1 MKDEGWPQVIPQ
13 LSSFILGKGCLMRL
27 RFALAAILLSA
38 TSVFAVA
45 PQFWR
50 TRNAD
55 EFLSGDIEGFAVTS
69 RGELKPGPSLEKV
82 ATFTDPFVLS
92 QTTAPNGDRF
102 FGTGNDGK
110 VYRLRGKE
118 LKLLFT
124 AAEPEIYTIA
134 FRDGAVYAGSSPNGK
149 VYRIDPADGKSS
161 VFYDP
166 KQAYIWALE
175 FLANGD
181 LAVATGVEG
190 KLFRVTSKGEG
201 KVWFDAPETHL
212 RSIALRPD
220 GSLLAG
226 GSGKGRLYEVRADGS
241 AHALY
246 DSSLNEISAIWVD
259 PSTGI
264 GWAAGVSNVL
274 PSSAPAKAQPKP
286 AAQSSGQ
293 GGSSTATSEKKDSSS
308 SDAAPTVDVSFSFED
323 TSASVSQTGSG
334 EVYKINTDG
343 FVEVARKFEREM
355 VYAINAGRNGSVL
368 LSTGPQGRIYEMKD
382 GEVALLAAVPE
393 KQVVSISSINGETLI
408 TTTNSGAVYRM
419 GATPSARAEFRS
431 AAKDVERY
439 SHFGHFR
446 IEGNDV
452 ADGHLAIA
460 FRSGNTRTPDATWS
474 SWTTNV
480 AGADGTISAPPGRY
494 IQYRLTMPKPTPA
507 VAVDQ
512 VTVAYVNRNV
522 APAIDAVVVQ
532 DPAVVF
538 ISSSYP
544 ASPQVVEATN
554 PDEYGIFT
562 SLDSPRDKNEQGK
575 KVYRKGFRTITW
587 RAHDDNGDSLRY
599 TLSFRRKGS
608 DKWLRLRD
616 SMEETQMN
624 FDTSQLPDGTYE
636 LRLVATD
643 GGDNPDGPLSDSKE
657 GVEFQIDNTPPAI
670 AVTTQGDDV
679 TIRLSDRLSTIGKVE
694 YSADAQKW
702 IRLTPTDGIADSP
715 EETYRLK
722 RNAIEGKFVIVRAT
736 DAFYNVATTSVTLP

>member
-1 MKDEGWPQVIPQ
+1 
-13 LSSFILGKGCLMRL
+13 MRL
-27 RFALAAILLSA
+27 SIALAAILLTA
-38 TSVFAVA
+38 TNVLATA

-55 EFLSGDIEGFAVTS
+55 EFLSGEIEGFAVTS
-69 RGELKPGPSLEKV
+69 RGELKPGPSLEKI
-82 ATFTDPFVLS
+82 ATFNDPFVLS
-92 QTTAPNGDRF
+92 QTSAPNGDRF

-124 AAEPEIYTIA
+124 ATEPEIYAIA
-134 FRDGAVYAGSSPNGK
+134 FHDGAIYAGSSPNGK
-149 VYRIDPADGKSS
+149 VYRIDPSDGKSS

-175 FLANGD
+175 FAGND

-190 KLFRVTSKGEG
+190 KLFRVTPKGEG

-212 RSIALRPD
+212 RSIAVRPD

-226 GSGKGRLYEVRADGS
+226 GSGKGRLYEVRADGT

-246 DSSLNEISAIWVD
+246 DSSLNEISSIWVD

-274 PSSAPAKAQPKP
+274 PSSAPAKAQPKGS
-286 AAQSSGQ
+286 QSAS
-293 GGSSTATSEKKDSSS
+293 AEKKDKDASSS
-308 SDAAPTVDVSFSFED
+308 ETSGTVDVSFSFED
-323 TSASVSQTGSG
+323 SSPTVSQAGSG
-334 EVYKINTDG
+334 EIYKINTDG

-355 VYAINAGRNGSVL
+355 IYAINAGRNGSVL

-382 GEVALLAAVPE
+382 GEVALIAAVPE
-393 KQVVSISSINGETLI
+393 KQIVSISTAGGETLI

-419 GATPSARAEFRS
+419 GTAPSAKAEFRS

-446 IEGNDV
+446 IDGHDV
-452 ADGHLAIA
+452 ADGHLAVA

-474 SWTTNV
+474 PWTSNV
-480 AGADGTISAPPGRY
+480 AAADGTIAAPPGRY
-494 IQYRLTMPKPTPA
+494 IQYRLTMPKPTPN
-507 VAVDQ
+507 VSVDL

-562 SLDSPRDKNEQGK
+562 SLDNPREKNEQGK
-575 KVYRKGFRTITW
+575 KVYRKGFRTTTW

-599 TLSFRRKGS
+599 TLSFRREGS

-624 FDTSQLPDGTYE
+624 FDTSQLPDGEYQ
-636 LRLVATD
+636 LRLVASD
-643 GGDNPDGPLSDSKE
+643 AVDNPDGPLSDAKE
-657 GVEFQIDNTPPAI
+657 GVEFQIDNTPPSI

-679 TIRLSDRLSTIGKVE
+679 TIRISDKLSTVGKVE

-702 IRLTPTDGIADSP
+702 IRITPTDGIADSS

-722 RNAIEGKFVIVRAT
+722 RNAVEGKFVIVRAT
-736 DAFYNVATTSVTLP
+736 DAFYNVSTSSVTLP

>member
-1 MKDEGWPQVIPQ
+1 
-13 LSSFILGKGCLMRL
+13 MRRL
-27 RFALAAILLSA
+27 ALILLLVS
-38 TSVFAVA
+38 TTPLFAVA

-55 EFLSGDIEGFAVTS
+55 EFLAGEIDGFAVTS
-69 RGELKPGPSLEKV
+69 RGELKPGPSLDKV

-92 QTTAPNGDRF
+92 QAAAPNGDRF

-124 AAEPEIYTIA
+124 AGEPEIYAVT
-134 FRDGAVYAGSSPNGK
+134 FHDGALYAGTSPNGK
-149 VYRIDPADGKSS
+149 VYRVDPESGKSS
-161 VFYDP
+161 PFYDP

-175 FLANGD
+175 FLGNGD

-190 KLFRVTSKGEG
+190 KLFRVTPKGEG

-212 RSIALRPD
+212 RSIAVRPD
-220 GSLLAG
+220 GTLLAG
-226 GSGKGRLYEVRADGS
+226 GSGKGRIYEVRVDGT

-246 DSSLNEISAIWVD
+246 DSSLSEISSIWVD

-274 PSSAPAKAQPKP
+274 PSSAPAKAQPKGT
-286 AAQSSGQ
+286 AQSSTQ
-293 GGSSTATSEKKDSSS
+293 GSSSSSTEKKDSSS
-308 SDAAPTVDVSFSFED
+308 GDATPTVDVSFSFED
-323 TSASVSQTGSG
+323 SSSSAAQAGSG
-334 EVYKINTDG
+334 EIYKINTDG

-355 VYAINAGRNGSVL
+355 VYAINGGRNGSIL

-382 GEVALLAAVPE
+382 GEVSLLAAVPE
-393 KQVVSISSINGETLI
+393 KQVVSISTTNGETLI

-419 GATPSARAEFRS
+419 GNAPSAKAEYRS
-431 AAKDVERY
+431 VAKDVDRY

-446 IEGNDV
+446 IEGNEV
-452 ADGHLAIA
+452 GDGHLAIA
-460 FRSGNTRTPDATWS
+460 FRSGNTRTPDGTWS
-474 SWTTNV
+474 PWTASV
-480 AGADGTISAPPGRY
+480 AAADGTISAPPGRY
-494 IQYRLTMPKPTPA
+494 MQYKLTMPKPA
-507 VAVDQ
+507 ANVSVDL

-522 APAIDAVVVQ
+522 APVIDAVVVQ

-544 ASPQVVEATN
+544 SSPQIVEATN

-562 SLDSPRDKNEQGK
+562 SLENPRDKNEQGK
-575 KVYRKGFRTITW
+575 KVYRKGYRTITW

-599 TLSFRRKGS
+599 TLSFRRKGT

-616 SMEETQMN
+616 NVEETQMN
-624 FDTSQLPDGTYE
+624 FDTSQLPDGTYD
-636 LRLVATD
+636 LRVVASD
-643 GGDNPDGPLSDSKE
+643 AGDNPDGPLTDSKE
-657 GVEFQIDNTPPAI
+657 GVEFQIDNTPPSI
-670 AVTTQGDDV
+670 AVTTAGDDV
-679 TIRLSDRLSTIGKVE
+679 TIRITDKLSTIGKVE

-702 IRLTPTDGIADSP
+702 VRLTPADGIADSS
-715 EETYRLK
+715 EETYKLK
-722 RNAIEGKFVIVRAT
+722 RSAVEGKFVIVRAT

>member
-1 MKDEGWPQVIPQ
+1 
-13 LSSFILGKGCLMRL
+13 MRL
-27 RFALAAILLSA
+27 RFALAAILLST
-38 TSVFAVA
+38 TSAFAVV

-55 EFLSGDIEGFAVTS
+55 EFLTGEIDGFAVTS
-69 RGELKPGPSLEKV
+69 RGELRPGPSLEKI

-92 QTTAPNGDRF
+92 QTSAPNGDRF

-124 AAEPEIYTIA
+124 AGEPEIYSIA
-134 FRDGAVYAGSSPNGK
+134 FHDGRLYAGSSPNGK

-161 VFYDP
+161 VFFDP
-166 KQAYIWALE
+166 KQAYIWAID
-175 FLANGD
+175 FLGNGD

-190 KLFRVTSKGEG
+190 KLFRVTPKGEG
-201 KVWFDAPETHL
+201 KVLFDAPETHL
-212 RSIALRPD
+212 RSIAVRPD

-226 GSGKGRLYEVRADGS
+226 GSGKGRIYEVRADGS

-246 DSSLNEISAIWVD
+246 DSSLNEISAIWID
-259 PSTGI
+259 PATNI
-264 GWAAGVSNVL
+264 AWAAGVSNVL
-274 PSSAPAKAQPKP
+274 PSSAPVKAQPKP
-286 AAQSSGQ
+286 AAQASGQ
-293 GGSSTATSEKKDSSS
+293 AAAGEKKDAS
-308 SDAAPTVDVSFSFED
+308 AEPAPTVDVSFSFED
-323 TSASVSQTGSG
+323 ASAAVAQSGSG
-334 EVYKINTDG
+334 ELYKINTDG

-355 VYAINAGRNGSVL
+355 VYAINAGRNGSIL
-368 LSTGPQGRIYEMKD
+368 LSTGPQGRIYEVKD
-382 GEVALLAAVPE
+382 GEVSLIAAVPE
-393 KQVVSISSINGETLI
+393 KQVVSISTANGETLI

-419 GATPSARAEFRS
+419 GTAPSAKAEFRS
-431 AAKDVERY
+431 AAKDVDRY

-452 ADGHLAIA
+452 ADGHLAVA

-474 SWTTNV
+474 PWTANV
-480 AGADGTISAPPGRY
+480 AAAEGTIAAPPGRY
-494 IQYRLTMPKPTPA
+494 AQYRLTMPKPA
-507 VAVDQ
+507 NDIAVDS

-522 APAIDAVVVQ
+522 APSIDNVVVQ

-538 ISSSYP
+538 ISASYP

-562 SLDSPRDKNEQGK
+562 SLENPRDKNEQGK

-608 DKWLRLRD
+608 EKWLRLRD
-616 SMEETQMN
+616 GMEETQMN
-624 FDTSQLPDGTYE
+624 FDTSQLPDGTYQ
-636 LRLVATD
+636 LRLSATD
-643 GGDNPDGPLSDSKE
+643 AIDNPDGPLSDSKE
-657 GVEFQIDNTPPAI
+657 GVEFQVDNTPPSI

-679 TIRLSDRLSTIGKVE
+679 TIRITDKLSTIGKVE

-702 IRLTPTDGIADSP
+702 IRLTPADGIADSDD
-715 EETYRLK
+715 ETYKLK
-722 RNAIEGKFVIVRAT
+722 RSALDGKFVVVRAT
-736 DAFYNVATTSVTLP
+736 DASYNVATVSVSLP